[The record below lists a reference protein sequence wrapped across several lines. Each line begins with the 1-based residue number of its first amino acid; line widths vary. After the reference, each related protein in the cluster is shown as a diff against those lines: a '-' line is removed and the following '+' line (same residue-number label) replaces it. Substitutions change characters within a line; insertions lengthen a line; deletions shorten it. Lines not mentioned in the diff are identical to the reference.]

1 MSRFGF
7 DERFFE
13 STRGKIVKLL
23 WHSEK
28 TVNDLAAELG
38 LTDNAVRA
46 HLLSLERD
54 GMVESG
60 GTVKGIRKPHFTF
73 KLTHKGRRLFPRS
86 YDSLL
91 IRFLDALKSRLTPK
105 AIGELLRDTGHRLAA
120 DVD

>member
-23 WHSEK
+23 WESEK

-54 GMVESG
+54 GVAEAG
-60 GTVKGIRKPHFTF
+60 GTIKERGEFVPGEPYVFVSDPDGYEIEIWYEETSDDRKDQSPP
-73 KLTHKGRRLFPRS
+73 RL
-86 YDSLL
+86 
-91 IRFLDALKSRLTPK
+91 
-105 AIGELLRDTGHRLAA
+105 G
-120 DVD
+120 